1 MKIGFIGLGAMGR
14 PMAANL
20 QRPRGAGAR
29 HAARGRILPLEGLAG
44 GSGAGCEVLFTSL
57 PGPAEVEAVGGGE
70 ILADRKPAWFDLST
84 NSPTVV
90 RRLHADLAKNGIH
103 FLDAPV
109 SGGPKGAQ
117 SGKLAIWVG
126 GDEAVF
132 RRFESVLRAIGDQPY
147 YVGPI
152 GAGTVAKLAH
162 NAASFT
168 IQAALAEV
176 FTLGVKAGVEP
187 LALFRALRQGATGR
201 KRTFD
206 RLAEHFLPGV
216 YDPPAFTVRLAHKDM
231 KLALELAAEQGADE
245 GGKGGARRARRG
257 HAARLGRARLPGSD
271 DATGGA
277 RGSQRARAARAARGG
292 ARLKAASRCSRPR
305 SASPLP
311 TSCCAPS
318 AMRRSARGS
327 RNACSPERH
336 DLQADALD
344 VVVLRFQAPGRGA
357 QARCAAT

>member
-1 MKIGFIGLGAMGR
+1 MGR
-14 PMAANL
+14 PMASSL
-20 QRPRGAGAR
+20 QRAGHALQLYDLRRVEGASVSVEE
-29 HAARGRILPLEGLAG
+29 AAR
-44 GSGAGCEVLFTSL
+44 GCEVLFTSL
-57 PGPAEVEAVGGGE
+57 PGPAEVEAVASQIHTLKEG
-70 ILADRKPAWFDLST
+70 AAWFDLST
-84 NSPTVV
+84 NSPQTV
-90 RRLHADLAKNGIH
+90 RRLHAGLAKQKVH

-126 GDEAVF
+126 GDQAVF
-132 RRFESVLRAIGDQPY
+132 ERFKSVLEKIGDQVL

-187 LALFRALRQGATGR
+187 VALLRALRQGATGR

-231 KLALELAAEQGADE
+231 TLALEMAGECGVPMKVGRIAFEELDE
-245 GGKGGARRARRG
+245 AMKRGWSERDCRVAMTLQEERAGVSVRVPRE
-257 HAARLGRARLPGSD
+257 RLENLPD
-271 DATGGA
+271 
-277 RGSQRARAARAARGG
+277 
-292 ARLKAASRCSRPR
+292 
-305 SASPLP
+305 
-311 TSCCAPS
+311 
-318 AMRRSARGS
+318 
-327 RNACSPERH
+327 
-336 DLQADALD
+336 
-344 VVVLRFQAPGRGA
+344 
-357 QARCAAT
+357 

>member
-1 MKIGFIGLGAMGR
+1 MKVGFIGLGAMGR
-14 PMAANL
+14 PMAASLERAGHEL
-20 QRPRGAGAR
+20 QRYDVRPGENQKASVAE
-29 HAARGRILPLEGLAG
+29 AAR
-44 GSGAGCEVLFTSL
+44 GCEVLFTSL
-57 PGPAEVEAVGGGE
+57 PGPAEVEA
-70 ILADRKPAWFDLST
+70 IADQVHSLDRGAAWFDLST

-90 RRLHADLAKNGIH
+90 RRLNAQLAKKGIH

-132 RRFESVLRAIGDQPY
+132 RRFEPLLRAVGDQPY

-187 LALFRALRQGATGR
+187 LALFRALRHGATGR

-231 KLALELAAEQGADE
+231 KLALELAAEQNVPMQVGKVGLDE
-245 GGKGGARRARRG
+245 
-257 HAARLGRARLPGSD
+257 LEE
-271 DATGGA
+271 
-277 RGSQRARAARAARGG
+277 
-292 ARLKAASRCSRPR
+292 
-305 SASPLP
+305 
-311 TSCCAPS
+311 
-318 AMRRSARGS
+318 AMRRGWA
-327 RNACSPERH
+327 ER
-336 DLQADALD
+336 DCRVAMTLQEERAGVSVRVPRERLENLPD
-344 VVVLRFQAPGRGA
+344 
-357 QARCAAT
+357 

>member
-1 MKIGFIGLGAMGR
+1 MKIGFVGLGAMGR

-20 QRPRGAGAR
+20 ERAGHELQRYDVRPGEGQKTSVSE
-29 HAARGRILPLEGLAG
+29 AAR
-44 GSGAGCEVLFTSL
+44 GCEVLFTSL
-57 PGPAEVEAVGGGE
+57 PGPVEVEAVAAAVKSSLSE
-70 ILADRKPAWFDLST
+70 NTAWFDLST

-90 RRLHADLAKNGIH
+90 RRLHADLAKKKIR

-126 GDEAVF
+126 GDEAIF

-168 IQAALAEV
+168 VQAALAEV

-206 RLAEHFLPGV
+206 RLADHFLPGV

-231 KLALELAAEQGADE
+231 KLALELAAEQEVPMRVGKVALDE
-245 GGKGGARRARRG
+245 
-257 HAARLGRARLPGSD
+257 LD
-271 DATGGA
+271 E
-277 RGSQRARAARAARGG
+277 
-292 ARLKAASRCSRPR
+292 
-305 SASPLP
+305 
-311 TSCCAPS
+311 
-318 AMRRSARGS
+318 AMRRGWA
-327 RNACSPERH
+327 ER
-336 DLQADALD
+336 DCRVAMTLQEERAGVSVRVPRERLESLPD
-344 VVVLRFQAPGRGA
+344 
-357 QARCAAT
+357 

>member
-20 QRPRGAGAR
+20 QRAGHALQVYDLRRGEGGFDWKDSPGE
-29 HAARGRILPLEGLAG
+29 AARG
-44 GSGAGCEVLFTSL
+44 CELLFTSL
-57 PGPAEVEAVGGGE
+57 PGPAEVEAVAAE
-70 ILADRKPAWFDLST
+70 INSPIVWFDLST
-84 NSPTVV
+84 NSPQVV
-90 RRLHADLAKNGIH
+90 RRLHAGLLKKKIH

-117 SGKLAIWVG
+117 SGKLAIWTG
-126 GDEAVF
+126 GDHAVF
-132 RRFESVLRAIGDQPY
+132 KKYEHVLRQIGDQPY

-206 RLAEHFLPGV
+206 RLPEHFLPGV
-216 YDPPAFTVRLAHKDM
+216 YDPPAFTVRLAHKDLT
-231 KLALELAAEQGADE
+231 LALQLAAEQGVPMKVGKIALDE
-245 GGKGGARRARRG
+245 LDEAMKRGWGERDCRVAMTLQEERARVSVRV
-257 HAARLGRARLPGSD
+257 APE
-271 DATGGA
+271 
-277 RGSQRARAARAARGG
+277 
-292 ARLKAASRCSRPR
+292 RLK
-305 SASPLP
+305 
-311 TSCCAPS
+311 
-318 AMRRSARGS
+318 
-327 RNACSPERH
+327 
-336 DLQADALD
+336 DA
-344 VVVLRFQAPGRGA
+344 VE
-357 QARCAAT
+357 

>member
-1 MKIGFIGLGAMGR
+1 M
-14 PMAANL
+14 
-20 QRPRGAGAR
+20 
-29 HAARGRILPLEGLAG
+29 
-44 GSGAGCEVLFTSL
+44 
-57 PGPAEVEAVGGGE
+57 
-70 ILADRKPAWFDLST
+70 
-84 NSPTVV
+84 
-90 RRLHADLAKNGIH
+90 
-103 FLDAPV
+103 

-126 GDEAVF
+126 GTQEVF
-132 RRFESVLRAIGDQPY
+132 ERFKPILEVIGDQVL

-231 KLALELAAEQGADE
+231 TLALQLAAEQSVPMKI
-245 GGKGGARRARRG
+245 GKI
-257 HAARLGRARLPGSD
+257 
-271 DATGGA
+271 
-277 RGSQRARAARAARGG
+277 
-292 ARLKAASRCSRPR
+292 
-305 SASPLP
+305 
-311 TSCCAPS
+311 
-318 AMRRSARGS
+318 
-327 RNACSPERH
+327 
-336 DLQADALD
+336 ALD
-344 VVVLRFQAPGRGA
+344 ELEEAIKLGWGESDCRVAMTLQEERAGVSVRVPPDQLENSLDD
-357 QARCAAT
+357 